1 MINRERSLEVKE
13 IYDRQVDRVYRTAMI
28 YTKNPHDAEDVVQ
41 SVFCTII
48 AKDISFEN
56 EEHERAWCILAA
68 KNKCKDMFKSSWR
81 SKVDLKESAEQL
93 STNAEGAEDN
103 KGAWTQTQDNL
114 REAQKVLMM
123 LPTDQRE
130 IVYLHYYEGYTLK
143 EISEMLDVKESK
155 LRSALASA
163 KRAIRSE

>member
-1 MINRERSLEVKE
+1 M
-13 IYDRQVDRVYRTAMI
+13 
-28 YTKNPHDAEDVVQ
+28 
-41 SVFCTII
+41 
-48 AKDISFEN
+48 
-56 EEHERAWCILAA
+56 
-68 KNKCKDMFKSSWR
+68 
-81 SKVDLKESAEQL
+81 DLKESAEHL
-93 STNAEGAEDN
+93 STNAEGEEDN

-123 LPTDQRE
+123 LPADQRE

-143 EISEMLDVKESK
+143 EISGMLEVKESK